1 MAESCRCPFHGVD
14 RCDATY
20 PEASMT
26 TRATHFLSREE
37 TMFLLILKLLVW
49 TCNCFVV
56 GGGLTETDDLHE
68 DRHVSSV
75 CPATNELQRLHEA
88 AVFLSLI

>member
-1 MAESCRCPFHGVD
+1 M
-14 RCDATY
+14 
-20 PEASMT
+20 
-26 TRATHFLSREE
+26 L
-37 TMFLLILKLLVW
+37 LLILKLLVW

-56 GGGLTETDDLHE
+56 GGGGLTETDDLHE

-88 AVFLSLI
+88 AVSLSLI